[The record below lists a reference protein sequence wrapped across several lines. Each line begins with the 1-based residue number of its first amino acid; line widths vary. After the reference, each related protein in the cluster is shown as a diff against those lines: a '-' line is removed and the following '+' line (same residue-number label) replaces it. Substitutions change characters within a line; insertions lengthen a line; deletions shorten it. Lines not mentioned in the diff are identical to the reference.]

1 MKLKIG
7 SIAICTMLLVIIFSS
22 MPLIFAQSQIWET
35 CQISAYGTAI
45 EEDIEVKSF
54 RFTTVTPPAGLEIPN
69 TIYMMDNDNGENY
82 TITLAEGDVV
92 VVNYEDVNIM
102 DFEVASEQSRWTIL
116 FDGSVSFVSVNSTP
130 IPEFSTILIVPMFV
144 LATLLA
150 IIYRRKRVS
159 PSKQQ
164 LD

>member
-7 SIAICTMLLVIIFSS
+7 SIAICTVLIVIIFSS
-22 MPLIFAQSQIWET
+22 MPLIFAQGQIWET

-92 VVNYEDVNIM
+92 VVNYEDINIM
-102 DFEVASEQSRWTIL
+102 DIEVASEQSRWTIL

-159 PSKQQ
+159 PSKQ
-164 LD
+164 

>member
-7 SIAICTMLLVIIFSS
+7 SIAICTMLIVIIFSS
-22 MPLIFAQSQIWET
+22 MPLIFAQGQIWET

-159 PSKQQ
+159 PSKQ
-164 LD
+164 

>member
-159 PSKQQ
+159 PSKQ
-164 LD
+164 

>member
-7 SIAICTMLLVIIFSS
+7 SIAICTVLIVIIFSS
-22 MPLIFAQSQIWET
+22 MPLIFAQGQIWET

-54 RFTTVTPPAGLEIPN
+54 RFTTATPPSGLEIPN

-92 VVNYEDVNIM
+92 VVNYEDINIM
-102 DFEVASEQSRWTIL
+102 DIEVASEQSRWTIL

-159 PSKQQ
+159 PSKQ
-164 LD
+164 

>member
-7 SIAICTMLLVIIFSS
+7 SIAICTVLIVIIFSS

-159 PSKQQ
+159 PSKQ
-164 LD
+164 